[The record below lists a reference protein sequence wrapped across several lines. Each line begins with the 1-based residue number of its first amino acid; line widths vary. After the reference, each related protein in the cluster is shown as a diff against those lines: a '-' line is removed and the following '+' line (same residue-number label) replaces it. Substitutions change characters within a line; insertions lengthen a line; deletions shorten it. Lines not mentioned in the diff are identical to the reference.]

1 MKKKNYKEVLNSI
14 KAFIF
19 DIDGVL
25 TNGKILITS
34 KGDMYRE
41 MDTKDGFAIKY
52 ALNKGFKIAIIS
64 GGKDKGL
71 KIRLQD
77 LGIKNIFL
85 GFTDKERPFN
95 DFIKNE
101 DIKPNDILYMGDD
114 IPDIPSLKVVGV
126 STCPKDSAVE
136 VREVCDYISHINGG
150 KGCVRDVLEQT
161 MRVQNKWIND
171 DSYSW

>member
-1 MKKKNYKEVLNSI
+1 MKKKNYKEVLNSV

-71 KIRLQD
+71 EIRLQD
-77 LGIKNIFL
+77 LGIKNIYL

-114 IPDIPSLKVVGV
+114 IPDIPVMEKVGLSCCPADAV
-126 STCPKDSAVE
+126 SDVKAIVKY
-136 VREVCDYISHINGG
+136 VSHKNGG
-150 KGCVRDVLEQT
+150 QGCVREIIEQVL
-161 MRVQNKWIND
+161 RVQDKWSLDIGAN
-171 DSYSW
+171 

>member
-71 KIRLQD
+71 EIRLQD

-95 DFIKNE
+95 DFIKKE

-114 IPDIPSLKVVGV
+114 IPDIKIMKKVLLA
-126 STCPKDSAVE
+126 TCPNDAVIDVKE
-136 VREVCDYISHINGG
+136 ISDYVSPLNGG
-150 KGCVRDVLEQT
+150 QGCVREIIEQVL
-161 MRVQNKWIND
+161 RVQNKWI
-171 DSYSW
+171 

>member
-71 KIRLQD
+71 EIRLQD

-114 IPDIPSLKVVGV
+114 IPDIKIMKKVLLA
-126 STCPKDSAVE
+126 TCPNDAVIDVKE
-136 VREVCDYISHINGG
+136 ISDYVSPKNGG
-150 KGCVRDVLEQT
+150 QGCVREIIEQVL
-161 MRVQNKWIND
+161 RVQNKWIEI
-171 DSYSW
+171 

>member
-64 GGKDKGL
+64 GGRDKGL
-71 KIRLQD
+71 EIRLQD

-114 IPDIPSLKVVGV
+114 IPDIKIMKKVLLA
-126 STCPKDSAVE
+126 TCPNDAVIDVKE
-136 VREVCDYISHINGG
+136 ISDYVSPKNGG
-150 KGCVRDVLEQT
+150 QGCVREIIEQVL
-161 MRVQNKWIND
+161 RVQNKWI
-171 DSYSW
+171 

>member
-114 IPDIPSLKVVGV
+114 IPDIKIMKKVLLA
-126 STCPKDSAVE
+126 TCPNDAVMDVKE
-136 VREVCDYISHINGG
+136 ISDYVSPKNGG
-150 KGCVRDVLEQT
+150 QGCVREIIEQVL
-161 MRVQNKWIND
+161 RVQNKWI
-171 DSYSW
+171 

>member
-71 KIRLQD
+71 EIRLQD

-85 GFTDKERPFN
+85 GFTDKERPFD

-114 IPDIPSLKVVGV
+114 IPDIKIMKKVLLA
-126 STCPKDSAVE
+126 TCPNDAVIDVKE
-136 VREVCDYISHINGG
+136 ISDYVSPKNGG
-150 KGCVRDVLEQT
+150 QGCVREIIEQVL
-161 MRVQNKWIND
+161 RVQNKWI
-171 DSYSW
+171 